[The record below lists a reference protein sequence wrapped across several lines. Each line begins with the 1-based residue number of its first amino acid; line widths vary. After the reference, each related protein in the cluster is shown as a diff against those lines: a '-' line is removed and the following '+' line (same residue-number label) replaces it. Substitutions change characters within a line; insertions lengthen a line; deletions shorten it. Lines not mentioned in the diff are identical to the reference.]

1 MQISLARYCIDGGM
15 DYHAAYTLSDY
26 YIQYQKINVAKRML
40 EHSNYSVATIAEVLA
55 FSSQS
60 HFSNVFFKYTKET
73 PLQYRKLH
81 TGVSFEK

>member
-1 MQISLARYCIDGGM
+1 M

-73 PLQYRKLH
+73 PLQYRNLH